1 MSNSSNELWYADG
14 LRFTCNQCGNC
25 CTGPTGYVWF
35 TPEEGR
41 AMANYLGCS
50 EAEFYEQYTVML
62 DGRPS
67 LDERWNQ
74 AVKGYD
80 CVFLERDDDGKA
92 LCGIYKARPT
102 QCKTWPFWRENL
114 KSPRAWQNAS
124 RGCEGMQKGNAG
136 EGRFFPV
143 ENIRVLRD
151 KTEL

>member
-1 MSNSSNELWYADG
+1 
-14 LRFTCNQCGNC
+14 
-25 CTGPTGYVWF
+25 
-35 TPEEGR
+35 
-41 AMANYLGCS
+41 MANYLGCS